1 MDNTFQALECDTD
14 ILMIGKDTFTVER
27 FKELVVEKVKTS
39 FNKLPIIHKADR
51 NFNQDIHGFSLFAA
65 LSNMNNIKI
74 VDNSLVE
81 LNLKNVQL
89 ISPPEGIVCKI
100 LKLGNSEW
108 KTGKVRIHIMFRDVL
123 GLSDVGVVK
132 LEFCYDE
139 PPQQESPLDDIRQR
153 ENYQQLLNNE

>member
-27 FKELVVEKVKTS
+27 FKELVVEKIQIY
-39 FNKLPIIHKADR
+39 FNEQFIVHRANN
-51 NFNQDIHGFSLFAA
+51 NFNQNIHSYNMFGL
-65 LSNMNNIKI
+65 LSKNIIKI
-74 VDNSLVE
+74 VDNSVE
-81 LNLKNVQL
+81 FKLPNIEL
-89 ISPPEGIVCKI
+89 IFPPEGMECQV

-108 KTGKVRIHIMFRDVL
+108 QTGKMRIHVMVTGSSVRVI
-123 GLSDVGVVK
+123 K

-153 ENYQQLLNNE
+153 ENYQQLLNNQ

>member
-27 FKELVVEKVKTS
+27 FKELTVEKVQTS
-39 FNKLPIIHKADR
+39 FNESYCIMNKQNHTNISIFSILKR
-51 NFNQDIHGFSLFAA
+51 NLIR
-65 LSNMNNIKI
+65 I
-74 VDNSLVE
+74 VDNSVE
-81 LNLKNVQL
+81 FKLQNIEL
-89 ISPPEGIVCKI
+89 IFPPEGMDCKV

-108 KTGKVRIHIMFRDVL
+108 QTGKMRIHVMVAGSSVRVI
-123 GLSDVGVVK
+123 K

-139 PPQQESPLDDIRQR
+139 PPQPESPLDDIRQR